1 MHRYIETIKELPSSD
16 KKFFEKTKNIRE
28 LTASSMLSHVKR
40 RKQVEKLR
48 KLINE

>member
-28 LTASSMLSHVKR
+28 LTAASMLSHVRR
-40 RKQVEKLR
+40 RKQVKKLT
-48 KLINE
+48 KVINE